1 VWDLGTPEA
10 AELAKLAETTYRDV
24 NIGLANQFAVYAET
38 AGIDVHRVIE
48 AANSQPYSHI
58 HQPGIAV
65 GGHCI
70 PVYPRLYLHTDPAA
84 SIVRTARE
92 FNTTMPAH
100 AVGLLAEAY
109 GDLTGARVVVLGAA
123 YRGGVKETALSG
135 VFGTVEALGKA
146 GAVPL
151 VHDPLFSADEL
162 RDLGFTPYSWGEPV
176 DAAILQ
182 ADHPEYLDIKPDDLP
197 GLRAFVNG
205 RGTFPVP
212 TDGWPRVRTL
222 GVPDLSRP

>member
-1 VWDLGTPEA
+1 
-10 AELAKLAETTYRDV
+10 
-24 NIGLANQFAVYAET
+24 
-38 AGIDVHRVIE
+38 
-48 AANSQPYSHI
+48 
-58 HQPGIAV
+58 
-65 GGHCI
+65 
-70 PVYPRLYLHTDPAA
+70 
-84 SIVRTARE
+84 
-92 FNTTMPAH
+92 
-100 AVGLLAEAY
+100 
-109 GDLTGARVVVLGAA
+109 VVLGAA

-205 RGTFPVP
+205 RGSFPVP
-212 TDGWPRVRTL
+212 TDGWPRVRTIGL
-222 GVPDLSRP
+222 PNEIED